1 MANRNEKRMMSAACK
16 YAYSRFAL
24 NYYMLYEELSETLEY
39 SKKQKEFQK
48 TFFELVK
55 QLLIGEYPVDKLDL
69 LRRQIIC
76 ETEVISYYV
85 DYFET
90 YESAL
95 NRMELRF
102 FHDPVYL
109 ISDEEMVNRIMQYI
123 VSAKDSPERNE
134 RIRQVLEQLPIRYT
148 KGKFFSIVSHALS
161 VYEGTGKESLEQ
173 LLDLIRAEALLKVPD
188 NIKDGHEKLYDILE
202 TLKKGNYKDP
212 TYEEW
217 KAMRDSL
224 ALTEEILSKETSDC
238 MMMIDLVNDFYV
250 ICLTRQ
256 DTLMDHQEETLFHTL
271 FQKGMERLEYPEVAK
286 EDELESLLI
295 QMEGM
300 QERYYEQWAKYELV
314 DLETTMKAE
323 NRSEEDL
330 ALWKV
335 DRLLSTSSFMSLD
348 PDDEL
353 EEDGILLSKKA
364 VEELCGKL
372 FDELEASWK
381 TMPKR
386 MVRAVMSRILANIP
400 MFFQTS
406 DEIREYIRNSLSTCV
421 DVSEKAACFSLIDSI
436 MESEHVLV

>member
-1 MANRNEKRMMSAACK
+1 MGRNRTVPERE
-16 YAYSRFAL
+16 R
-24 NYYMLYEELSETLEY
+24 
-39 SKKQKEFQK
+39 Q
-48 TFFELVK
+48 V
-55 QLLIGEYPVDKLDL
+55 GEQGERGEQGRKNMV
-69 LRRQIIC
+69 
-76 ETEVISYYV
+76 
-85 DYFET
+85 
-90 YESAL
+90 
-95 NRMELRF
+95 ELR
-102 FHDPVYL
+102 
-109 ISDEEMVNRIMQYI
+109 N
-123 VSAKDSPERNE
+123 VSKA
-134 RIRQVLEQLPIRYT
+134 
-148 KGKFFSIVSHALS
+148 
-161 VYEGTGKESLEQ
+161 
-173 LLDLIRAEALLKVPD
+173 
-188 NIKDGHEKLYDILE
+188 
-202 TLKKGNYKDP
+202 YKDP

-364 VEELCGKL
+364 VEELCG
-372 FDELEASWK
+372 
-381 TMPKR
+381 
-386 MVRAVMSRILANIP
+386 
-400 MFFQTS
+400 
-406 DEIREYIRNSLSTCV
+406 EYV
-421 DVSEKAACFSLIDSI
+421 A
-436 MESEHVLV
+436 